1 MNKRDLRTCCVCRH
15 SYHFCPVCNEEDKN
29 KEPWYF
35 VYCSENCKNIY
46 NVMSSFENGKID
58 AETANEQLSKLDLS
72 QKDNFG
78 DSYKNTLSK
87 ISTEIKKIKENAFQE
102 NVNIKDENM
111 YGLESPDK
119 GLKIPIRK
127 KGIKN
132 VE

>member
-1 MNKRDLRTCCVCRH
+1 
-15 SYHFCPVCNEEDKN
+15 
-29 KEPWYF
+29 
-35 VYCSENCKNIY
+35 
-46 NVMSSFENGKID
+46 MSSFENGKID
-58 AETANEQLSKLDLS
+58 AEIANEQLSKLDLS

-102 NVNIKDENM
+102 NVNIKDEKM
-111 YGLESPDK
+111 DELESPDN

>member
-1 MNKRDLRTCCVCRH
+1 MNKRDLRTCCVCRR

-35 VYCSENCKNIY
+35 VYCSENCKDIY
-46 NVMSSFENGKID
+46 NIMSSFENGSINAK
-58 AETANEQLSKLDLS
+58 TANEQLSKLDLS

-87 ISTEIKKIKENAFQE
+87 ISTEIKKIKADVFQE
-102 NVNIKDENM
+102 NTNIKDEKM
-111 YGLESPDK
+111 DEVESPDK

>member
-1 MNKRDLRTCCVCRH
+1 
-15 SYHFCPVCNEEDKN
+15 
-29 KEPWYF
+29 
-35 VYCSENCKNIY
+35 
-46 NVMSSFENGKID
+46 MSSFENEKID
-58 AETANEQLSKLDLS
+58 AETANKQLSKLDLS

-87 ISTEIKKIKENAFQE
+87 ISTEIEKIKVEAFQE
-102 NVNIKDENM
+102 NVNIEDEIM
-111 YGLESPDK
+111 DRLENLDK

>member
-1 MNKRDLRTCCVCRH
+1 MNKRDLRTCCVCRQN
-15 SYHFCPVCNEEDKN
+15 YHFCPVCNEEDKN
-29 KEPWYF
+29 KEPWHF
-35 VYCSENCKNIY
+35 VYCSANCKNIY
-46 NVMSSFENGKID
+46 NVMSSFENEKID
-58 AETANEQLSKLDLS
+58 AETANKQLSKLDLS

-87 ISTEIKKIKENAFQE
+87 ISTEIEKIKVEAFQE
-102 NVNIKDENM
+102 NVNIEDEKM
-111 YGLESPDK
+111 DRLENLDK